1 MGTSEPPALI
11 VEAMKKAAIA
21 WLGGLP
27 GQQPSRTAAVWCAW
41 LDGAL
46 YVVSGAGEQT
56 VPGLAGAAR
65 CTVTARGDNGA
76 RIVTWP
82 ASVAAVEPG
91 GEEWERVVPQLAG
104 KRLNL
109 PAADDT
115 SARWARDCTVSR
127 LSPDGEPE
135 PLPDGA
141 LAAPPPGSPA
151 ARRLAAPFHLH
162 RVRAR
167 RP

>member
-1 MGTSEPPALI
+1 MGTGEPAALI

-27 GQQPSRTAAVWCAW
+27 EQPAGRTAGVWCAW

-46 YVVSGAGEQT
+46 YVVSGTGEQA

-65 CTVTARGDNGA
+65 CTVTARGDHGG

-82 ASVAAVEPG
+82 ARVTSVEPG
-91 GEEWERVVPQLAG
+91 GEEWDRVVPQLAA

-109 PAADDT
+109 PAAEDT

-127 LSPDGEPE
+127 LTPDGDPE
-135 PLPDGA
+135 PLPDTA
-141 LAAPPPGSPA
+141 LAAPAPGSPA

-162 RVRAR
+162 RVRTR